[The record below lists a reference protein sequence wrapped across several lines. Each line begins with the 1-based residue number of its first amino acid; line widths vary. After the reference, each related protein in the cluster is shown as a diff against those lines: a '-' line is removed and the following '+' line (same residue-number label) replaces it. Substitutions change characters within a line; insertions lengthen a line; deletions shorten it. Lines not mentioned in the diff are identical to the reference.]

1 MNKIVEIFKAWGI
14 AFNPNNAESQL
25 AAKRIEVCDSCQYK
39 ATIPFPMCTQCGCA
53 LKAKIYSPLR
63 NPCPKGLWAD
73 ADKEYFDMKAQYNKL
88 KNNPNE

>member
-39 ATIPFPMCTQCGCA
+39 ATIPFPMCIQCGCA

-63 NPCPKGLWAD
+63 NPCPKGLWKDAD
-73 ADKEYFDMKAQYNKL
+73 AEYFDMKAQYNKL
-88 KNNPNE
+88 KKDTNE